1 MDEVGNLIV
10 IAEETALGARF
21 IIERTTADGDVGNSC
36 IRLGA
41 ERSEPQQAKSNKAHS
56 EQLGRKLQAAT
67 LDCHKIT
74 EEPAYCLVPNAFNT
88 PLSRPMYSLVQHGHS
103 PFYEPPAHN
112 WARDRHRCCW
122 PRSCVSKEPQCAALS
137 PPSHLHKHV
146 ALMHTCTVPE
156 RHPCPHTCLVK

>member
-56 EQLGRKLQAAT
+56 EQLG
-67 LDCHKIT
+67 
-74 EEPAYCLVPNAFNT
+74 
-88 PLSRPMYSLVQHGHS
+88 
-103 PFYEPPAHN
+103 
-112 WARDRHRCCW
+112 
-122 PRSCVSKEPQCAALS
+122 
-137 PPSHLHKHV
+137 
-146 ALMHTCTVPE
+146 
-156 RHPCPHTCLVK
+156 